1 MIKEVIC
8 RLKLHLSLNL
18 HKLSVTVCHFLCNTR
33 TVGIKKKHQYIHGPL
48 TQWLLQKVNRI
59 EFHIKPQNCL
69 QIETTFL
76 DLLLHSMAHLQLD
89 VSALLWVTFDIS
101 MPRRVFYVNLAGYL

>member
-1 MIKEVIC
+1 M
-8 RLKLHLSLNL
+8 
-18 HKLSVTVCHFLCNTR
+18 
-33 TVGIKKKHQYIHGPL
+33 
-48 TQWLLQKVNRI
+48 
-59 EFHIKPQNCL
+59 
-69 QIETTFL
+69 ETTFL